1 MSNEPAKQLKIQLDK
16 QGRPIT
22 HTYLTES
29 SDTQRCEVRIK
40 DRVVPILFVPGIMG
54 SNLKYR
60 DVWSGQE
67 TPILLS
73 DEKELANAEVDDS
86 WQPPSSALEI
96 LSALIFGLFRTKEE
110 RRREINPDVAFV
122 DWESNK
128 IRPLPKRMVYT
139 DRKIAMSSPDNDH
152 EGDVAQEKNSA
163 KEPFQE
169 GESLTEAQKI
179 AQEARMRGWGT
190 VYQGS
195 YVPFLVFLEDTLNDI
210 PACNTEEEYKQVIEK
225 NEVWK
230 KLLPLFQSGSKQSIG
245 AKGDENGSLENTEQ
259 LARWLQ
265 SAADCEFRVYA
276 CGYNWLRDNQ
286 ESGNGYSNDSIEYF
300 EVKSEKGINK
310 KYGFSDLNS
319 RIKKILKECQQT
331 DSKCNEVIVLTHSM
345 GGLVGRAYAKEQGG
359 SSLSGIYHNV
369 MPATGA
375 PAFYK
380 RLKAGFGGENIVTT
394 IASPIF
400 GYSAERVT
408 PVLLNSIG
416 ALELMPWIDYKV
428 LSDNTNQWLKV
439 AEKATPKTIKFSFS
453 TEDLMQNS
461 DAWYS
466 LLPKLYHN
474 GQLQYQKAKLNDKKN
489 QWEEF
494 DPRINPGG
502 IVSPVEELQEISDA
516 ARFDLIMR
524 SVRKFQEKHMG
535 FYQQGKTNIAYGN
548 DEKYKAWG
556 SISWLCDSSLHDVKE
571 EDLRQAKLLKT
582 ENMYTGKIT
591 VELPSGQQLS
601 FQLSKA
607 EDNGDGTVP
616 TDSGCAPE
624 GKVDG
629 RIFIENGYDHQGS
642 YGEEKSASRSSA
654 LFSILEFT
662 ARKG

>member
-1 MSNEPAKQLKIQLDK
+1 MSNEPAKQLKTQLDK

-67 TPILLS
+67 TPVLLT
-73 DEKELANAEVDDS
+73 DEEKLAKTQVGDS
-86 WQPPSSALEI
+86 WQPPTSVLEKISALF
-96 LSALIFGLFRTKEE
+96 SGLFRTKEE

-139 DRKIAMSSPDNDH
+139 DRKIAMSNPDNDH
-152 EGDVAQEKNSA
+152 EGDIAQEKNSA

-210 PACNTEEEYKQVIEK
+210 PVCNTEEEYKQIIEK

-230 KLLPLFQSGSKQSIG
+230 KLLPLFQSENKQSTD
-245 AKGDENGSLENTEQ
+245 AKGNENGSLGNAEQ

-286 ESGNGYSNDSIEYF
+286 ESGSGYNAESVEYF
-300 EVKSEKGINK
+300 EVDHEKGVNK

-345 GGLVGRAYAKEQGG
+345 GGLVGRAYAKDQGG
-359 SSLSGIYHNV
+359 SSLAGIYHNV

-416 ALELMPWIDYKV
+416 ALELMPWMDYQV
-428 LSDNTNQWLKV
+428 LSDNTDQWLKI
-439 AEKATPKTIKFSFS
+439 AEKSTPKEVKFGFN
-453 TEDLMQNS
+453 TADLMRNAE
-461 DAWYS
+461 AWYS
-466 LLPKLYHN
+466 LQPKLYDN
-474 GQLQYQKAKLNDKKN
+474 GQLQYQQAKLNDKKSR
-489 QWEEF
+489 WEDA

-502 IVSPVEELQEISDA
+502 IVSPIKELQEMSDA
-516 ARFDLIMR
+516 ERVKRIMYL
-524 SVRKFQEKHMG
+524 VEQFQIKHMG

-556 SISWLCDSSLHDVKE
+556 SISWLCDSSLHDVRE
-571 EDLRQAKLLKT
+571 EDLRQAKLLKSR
-582 ENMYTGKIT
+582 EMHKGKIT
-591 VELPSGQQLS
+591 VELPNGRQLS

-662 ARKG
+662 ARKE

>member
-60 DVWSGQE
+60 DVWSSQE
-67 TPILLS
+67 TPVLLT
-73 DEKELANAEVDDS
+73 DEEELAKTQVGDS
-86 WQPPSSALEI
+86 WQPPTSVLETISALF
-96 LSALIFGLFRTKEE
+96 SGLFRTKEE

-139 DRKIAMSSPDNDH
+139 DRKIAMSNPDNDH
-152 EGDVAQEKNSA
+152 EGDIAQEKNSA

-190 VYQGS
+190 IYQGS

-210 PACNTEEEYKQVIEK
+210 PACETLEEYKQVIEK

-230 KLLPLFQSGSKQSIG
+230 KLLPLFQSGSEQSIG

-286 ESGNGYSNDSIEYF
+286 ESGNGYNLQSTEYF
-300 EVKSEKGINK
+300 EAENEKGVNK

-319 RIKKILKECQQT
+319 RIKKILRECQQT

-345 GGLVGRAYAKEQGG
+345 GGLVGRAYAKGQGG
-359 SSLSGIYHNV
+359 SSLAGIYHNV

-380 RLKAGFGGENIVTT
+380 RLKAGFGGENILTT

-556 SISWLCDSSLHDVKE
+556 SISWLCDSSLHDVRE

-582 ENMYTGKIT
+582 KNMYTGKIT
-591 VELPSGQQLS
+591 VELPSGRRLS

-616 TDSGCAPE
+616 TDSGCAPK
-624 GKVDG
+624 GKAK
-629 RIFIENGYDHQGS
+629 R
-642 YGEEKSASRSSA
+642 RP
-654 LFSILEFT
+654 
-662 ARKG
+662 

>member
-1 MSNEPAKQLKIQLDK
+1 MSNEPVKQLKIQLDK

-67 TPILLS
+67 TPVLLT
-73 DEKELANAEVDDS
+73 DEEELAKTQVGDS
-86 WQPPSSALEI
+86 WQPPTSVLEKISALF
-96 LSALIFGLFRTKEE
+96 SGLFRTKEE

-210 PACNTEEEYKQVIEK
+210 PACKTLEEYKQVIEK

-230 KLLPLFQSGSKQSIG
+230 KLLPLFQSGSKQSIV
-245 AKGDENGSLENTEQ
+245 AKGNENGSLGNAEQ

-286 ESGNGYSNDSIEYF
+286 ESGSGYNAESVEYF
-300 EVKSEKGINK
+300 EVDHEKGVNK

-345 GGLVGRAYAKEQGG
+345 GGLVGRAYAKDQGG
-359 SSLSGIYHNV
+359 SSLAGIYHNV

-461 DAWYS
+461 EAWYS
-466 LLPKLYHN
+466 LQPKLYDN
-474 GQLQYQKAKLNDKKN
+474 GQLQYQQAKLNDKKSR
-489 QWEEF
+489 WEEA

-502 IVSPVEELQEISDA
+502 IVSPVKELQEISDA
-516 ARFDLIMR
+516 ARFDSIMR

-548 DEKYKAWG
+548 DEQYKAWG
-556 SISWLCDSSLHDVKE
+556 SISWLCGSSLHDVKE
-571 EDLRQAKLLKT
+571 EDLRQAKLLKSR
-582 ENMYTGKIT
+582 EMHKGKIT
-591 VELPSGQQLS
+591 VELPSGRQLS